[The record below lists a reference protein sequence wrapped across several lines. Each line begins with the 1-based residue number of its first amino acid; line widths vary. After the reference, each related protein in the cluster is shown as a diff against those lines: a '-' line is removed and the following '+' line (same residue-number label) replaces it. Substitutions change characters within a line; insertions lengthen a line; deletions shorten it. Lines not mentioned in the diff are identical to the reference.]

1 MTKDSPTSLSVGTNV
16 LQSPIANDLARVA
29 MMRDDLVAALTNAN
43 LPCPDDRSLN
53 HLGAIMAHS
62 SFLARLIRTRPHLIA
77 QLASDLTG
85 ATADAPGFEAML
97 TASLETAQNAA
108 NADTMAAMMAQLRQ
122 AKSDLSLGLS
132 LADLTG
138 IWPVERVTRALS
150 DQADASVQ
158 AAATFLLKQAQQ
170 KGDLQSNDPDNP
182 VKGSGLII
190 LAMGKLGAHELN
202 YSSDIDLIVLYD
214 GENTPYQGRKTAAE
228 FFVALTRDLVKAIQ
242 SMTEDGYVFRT
253 DLRLRPDSS
262 MTPLA
267 VPLSAAISYYESTG
281 LNWERA
287 AMIKARPIGG
297 DLSLGET
304 FLTDIRPFVW
314 RRALDFAAIDD
325 VQEMT
330 TRIRRQHGQ
339 GPLDLHGHNVKLGR
353 GGIREIEFFVQTYQM
368 ILGGRNRQFRERQT
382 LQVLATLAEEDIISR
397 DDQQNLAAAYIFLRE
412 VEHRLQMLNDE
423 QTQTLPKNT
432 EALTAFAQFCGFA
445 GLAEFEAAF
454 CVHDANVRLA
464 YDALLNAGKEGK
476 DNREVDHADDQ
487 LTALGY
493 TDPNKAREIVDRW
506 QTAPYRSLKS
516 ERARLLAKD
525 LAATILTELAKADA
539 PNLALVRF
547 DDFLSRL
554 PAGVQFFSLIRAH
567 PWVLEELALLIAAS
581 PRLCRQL
588 ERRPSLLDIF
598 IDDQLL
604 SILDD
609 PEEARMDLSFRLGA
623 ARSYEEQLDI
633 TRQWKSELEFLIAA
647 RHMSA
652 RLPTPA
658 ATTDLTHLADATI
671 QTLKPLVEAEFARK
685 HGVVSGGSLGIIAV
699 GRLGEEQMTPQSD
712 LDLIFVYQTNG
723 DIGSSDGEK
732 PLTTGLYFHRLT
744 QRIINALGAPTAE
757 GHLYEV
763 DMRMRPQGKK
773 GPIASSLESFAA
785 YYQNDAWIFERQ
797 ALCKARVIAA
807 PDNLKVALETI
818 IDQAVHNHNEPTGE
832 VHAQIGMMR
841 QRMDKAAGTTPRPTD
856 VKLARGGLVDIE
868 FLKQAIALTGTPPQP
883 LNDDDTNIIE
893 DALAL
898 YRKILMAVRSNLDP
912 DQIRDSVLES
922 LPAQLSKQLCAIM
935 DLDEH
940 DSHEARLQIITDAL
954 LAHQGAVKALFDR
967 QFSGL
972 TDTNPNDGP
981 PVDDMPAL

>member
-1 MTKDSPTSLSVGTNV
+1 MTKDSPAEMPASSTV
-16 LQSPIANDLARVA
+16 LDRPIATDPNRVA
-29 MMRDDLVAALTNAN
+29 MMRDDLVKALEAAS
-43 LPCPDDRSLN
+43 LPVPDATVLKE
-53 HLGAIMAHS
+53 LGTIMAHS
-62 SFLARLIRTRPHLIA
+62 SFLARLARTRPHIIA
-77 QLASDLTG
+77 QLAPDLSAQSSDASAFEALREDCLNRAWG
-85 ATADAPGFEAML
+85 AADAE
-97 TASLETAQNAA
+97 SLSAL
-108 NADTMAAMMAQLRQ
+108 MAALRQ
-122 AKSDLSLGLS
+122 AKSDLSLCLS
-132 LADLTG
+132 LADLSGT
-138 IWPVERVTRALS
+138 WPVGRITRALS

-158 AAATFLLKQAQQ
+158 AAATFLLKQAHE
-170 KGDLQSNDPDNP
+170 KGDIALPDPSNP
-182 VKGSGLII
+182 VQGSGLII

-214 GENTPYQGRKTAAE
+214 DETTPYQGRKTSAE
-228 FFVALTRDLVKAIQ
+228 FFVALTRDLVKVIQ

-262 MTPLA
+262 LTPLA
-267 VPLSAAISYYESTG
+267 VPLGAAISYYESTG

-297 DLSLGET
+297 DLALGEQ
-304 FLTDIRPFVW
+304 FLMDIRPFVW

-330 TRIRRQHGQ
+330 NRIRRQHGQ
-339 GPLDLHGHNVKLGR
+339 GPLDLIGHNVKLGR

-368 ILGGRNRQFRERQT
+368 ILGGRNLQFRGRET
-382 LQVLATLAEEDIISR
+382 LQNLKTLADEEIISR
-397 DDQQNLAAAYIFLRE
+397 DDQQNLTAAYIFLRE

-423 QTQTLPKNT
+423 QTQTLPKQAD
-432 EALTAFAQFCGFA
+432 ALATFAQFCGFSCPDD
-445 GLAEFEAAF
+445 FNTAF
-454 CVHDANVRLA
+454 AIHDTNVRRA
-464 YDALLNAGKEGK
+464 YDTLLSTGKESS
-476 DNREVDHADDQ
+476 EPASSAQADDW
-487 LTALGY
+487 LVELGY
-493 TDPNKAREIVDRW
+493 SDPNAAREIVDRW
-506 QTAPYRSLKS
+506 QSATYRALRS

-525 LAATILTELAKADA
+525 LAPTILTELAKADA

-598 IDDQLL
+598 IDDHLL

-609 PEEARMDLSFRLGA
+609 TEEARKDLHFRLGA

-633 TRQWKSELEFLIAA
+633 TRQWKGELEFLIAS

-652 RLPTPA
+652 RLPTPS

-671 QTLKPLVEAEFARK
+671 QTLKPLVEAEFALK
-685 HGVVSGGSLGIIAV
+685 HGNVAGGALAIIAV

-712 LDLIFVYQTNG
+712 LDLIFVYKADPDAG
-723 DIGSSDGEK
+723 ASDGDK
-732 PLTTGLYFHRLT
+732 PLTVGLYFHRLT

-773 GPIASSLESFAA
+773 GPIASSLESFAT
-785 YYQNDAWIFERQ
+785 YYEKDAWIFERQ

-807 PDNLKVALETI
+807 PDDFRAELEEI
-818 IDQAVHNHNEPTGE
+818 IDKAVHHHNLPAAD

-841 QRMDKAAGTTPRPTD
+841 DRMDKASGATPLPTD
-856 VKLARGGLVDIE
+856 VKLVRGGLVDIE
-868 FLKQAIALTGTPPQP
+868 FLQQAEALTGTTPQP
-883 LNDDDTNIIE
+883 LSKHDKQDIA

-898 YRKILMAVRSNLDP
+898 YRKMLMAVRSNLDP
-912 DQIRDSVLES
+912 DQISGGLLAS
-922 LPAQLSKQLCAIM
+922 LPTQLSKQLCAIM
-935 DLDEH
+935 DLDEN
-940 DSHEARLQIITDAL
+940 DSHEARLEIITDAL
-954 LAHQGAVKALFDR
+954 VQQQSVIKALFDK
-967 QFSGL
+967 QFGGL
-972 TDTNPNDGP
+972 SQTNRDDTP
-981 PVDDMPAL
+981 PADEMPAL